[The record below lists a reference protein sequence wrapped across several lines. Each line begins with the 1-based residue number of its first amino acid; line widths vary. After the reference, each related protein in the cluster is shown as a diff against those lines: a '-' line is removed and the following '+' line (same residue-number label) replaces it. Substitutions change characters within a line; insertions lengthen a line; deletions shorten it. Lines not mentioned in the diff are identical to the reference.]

1 MKKLLG
7 LVVSCRMQK
16 TVIVEVKTQVKHAL
30 YGKRIMKKKRYAVHD
45 PEKKASLGE
54 LIWIRTCR
62 PISKTKKW
70 IYDSSANASQS
81 SR

>member
-45 PEKKASLGE
+45 PEKKSFFRRAHL
-54 LIWIRTCR
+54 
-62 PISKTKKW
+62 
-70 IYDSSANASQS
+70 DSYMQTYK
-81 SR
+81 